1 MTVLD
6 AVADRVARGER
17 LEAADARAVLGS
29 YDLIAIGMMG
39 DEVRRRMHGART
51 TFVRVFELHVDAP
64 PTSLPQ
70 ATSAGEFR
78 IVGRAASLDSAVTA
92 VRAARA
98 LAGSAPV
105 TGYALRDLIAV
116 APEPVALGRLL
127 TALRAAGLDAI
138 AEVAVDE
145 GSDLTVAI
153 KSAREAGIAVP
164 RLIVHSL
171 ALPAG
176 TTDRGMAIDMQIESL
191 ERARSLQDTF
201 GGFHAFAPLP
211 REVSIASPTTGYD
224 DVKLIAL
231 ARLIVT
237 NIGSIQV
244 DWAQYGPKLAQVGLT
259 VGADDVDNVVAVDPG
274 MLGTRRSALEEIR
287 RNIRA
292 AALEPVERDGLFRSS
307 PSSPELPSSVA

>member
-1 MTVLD
+1 MTVLEV
-6 AVADRVARGER
+6 VADRVARGER
-17 LEAADARAVLGS
+17 LDAADARAVLGS

-39 DEVRRRMHGART
+39 DEVRRRMHGDRT
-51 TFVRVFELHVDAP
+51 TFVRVFEVHVEAP
-64 PTSLPQ
+64 ASSLPQ

-78 IVGRAASLDSAVTA
+78 IVGRAASLDGAVTA

-105 TGYALRDLIAV
+105 TGYALRDLFAL
-116 APEPVALGRLL
+116 APEPAALGQFFA
-127 TALRAAGLDAI
+127 ALRSAGLDAI
-138 AEVAVDE
+138 AEVAVDDA
-145 GSDLTVAI
+145 SDLPAAI
-153 KSAREAGIAVP
+153 TSAREAGIAVP

-171 ALPAG
+171 ALPAE
-176 TTDRGMAIDMQIESL
+176 TTDRGMAIDMQIAAL
-191 ERARSLQDTF
+191 ERARTLQDTL

-237 NIGSIQV
+237 NIESIQV
-244 DWAQYGPKLAQVGLT
+244 NWAQYGPKLAQVGLT
-259 VGADDVDNVVAVDPG
+259 VGADDVDSVEAVDPG

-292 AALEPVERDGLFRSS
+292 AALEPVERDGLFRAS
-307 PSSPELPSSVA
+307 PSSPESRHR